1 MGKSKGKTIVL
12 LAGIAVLA
20 VAVVT
25 GLYWKP
31 IATQIQLFRLRRN
44 PDSLFQVI
52 QAEEGSPNHLAVT
65 KYLRTQ
71 AGKQHLY
78 EAFLDAVSVEAPR
91 MGRGDPQM
99 EKILRLESVGEATFG
114 LVLDSYFIAYT
125 TENGAGGSTTRLKD
139 TDNHKFFR
147 STKRFLPLLFGHR
160 FTSEQL
166 PDHQFT
172 FVPADEACRQVGF
185 YGGFHAG
192 RIGRLVS
199 GAEQRTAE
207 LPEGITAQDMEIMK
221 TGVALL
227 IGPIAANER
236 TEEQES
242 EIDKATRERDRQ
254 R

>member
-12 LAGIAVLA
+12 LTGIAVLA

-78 EAFLDAVSVEAPR
+78 EAFLDAFWVE
-91 MGRGDPQM
+91 GRSHPQPWK
-99 EKILRLESVGEATFG
+99 EIIRLESVGEATFG

-199 GAEQRTAE
+199 GAEQRTAG

-242 EIDKATRERDRQ
+242 GIDKVTHEPDRK